1 VVFFLQKYLFLAIK
15 KSIFLLKIHILKNIL
30 IQYKPFFAFL
40 IKFLLF
46 YAVFAFLYKMYLN
59 QYDAATNEVDYFT
72 KVVANQTIDLLNLV
86 VGEAK
91 NLPHQTESSIKVY
104 FKDKY
109 LARVVEGCNAVSVMI
124 LFAAFIFAFSN
135 RWVKTGLYIVLGIL
149 IIHALNILRIALLTY
164 ALYYYPA
171 YEELLHG
178 TIFPLFIYGVVFL
191 LWIFWITKFSS
202 YVKRN

>member
-1 VVFFLQKYLFLAIK
+1 M
-15 KSIFLLKIHILKNIL
+15 LKIHILKNIL

-40 IKFLLF
+40 LKFLLF

-59 QYDAATNEVDYFT
+59 KYDAATNEVDYFT

-91 NLPHQTESSIKVY
+91 KLPHQTESSIKVF

-149 IIHALNILRIALLTY
+149 IIHALNILRIALLTS
-164 ALYYYPA
+164 ALYYYPV

-191 LWIFWITKFSS
+191 LWILWITKFSG

>member
-1 VVFFLQKYLFLAIK
+1 M
-15 KSIFLLKIHILKNIL
+15 LKIHILKNIL

-46 YAVFAFLYKMYLN
+46 YVVFAFLYKMYLN
-59 QYDAATNEVDYFT
+59 QYDAGTNEVDYFT
-72 KVVANQTIDLLNLV
+72 EVVANQTVDLLNFV

-91 NLPHQTESSIKVY
+91 NLPHQTESSIKVF

-135 RWVKTGLYIVLGIL
+135 RWKKTGLYIVIGIL

-191 LWIFWITKFSS
+191 LWIFWITKFSG

>member
-1 VVFFLQKYLFLAIK
+1 M
-15 KSIFLLKIHILKNIL
+15 LKIHILKNIL

-46 YAVFAFLYKMYLN
+46 YVVFAFLYKMYLN

-72 KVVANQTIDLLNLV
+72 EVVANQTVDLLNLV

-135 RWVKTGLYIVLGIL
+135 RWKKTGLYIVIGIL
-149 IIHALNILRIALLTY
+149 IIHVLNIIRIALLTY

-171 YEELLHG
+171 YEKLLHG

-191 LWIFWITKFSS
+191 LWIFWITKFSG